1 MKYLFMVA
9 GIMVLV
15 LVTTASKAQELFV
28 YTEPASN
35 MPAQSLGIRLT
46 NIVLDEPHLNKTTD
60 QFTPELMWGVN
71 KNLML
76 HAEGFFNN
84 SSAAFEYEGAALYA
98 KYRFYSHD
106 DVHQHFRLAAFARAA
121 YNNGH
126 VHYEE
131 LQTNGMNTGYALG
144 LVGTQLLHKQAIA
157 ASLSYEQVTDNG
169 SGNKLHDGRAYQGI
183 NYTLST
189 GRLIYPR
196 QYTSYRQ
203 TNFNIMLEL
212 LGQQLPQNGL
222 YYMDIAPSMQV
233 IVNSQT
239 RIDLG
244 YRKQLWGN
252 MERMT
257 TSSVLLRVEHLLF
270 NVL

>member
-1 MKYLFMVA
+1 MKHYLIVTSA
-9 GIMVLV
+9 ILLA
-15 LVTTASKAQELFV
+15 LVTTTSRAQELFV
-28 YTEPASN
+28 YSEPASN
-35 MPAQSLGIRLT
+35 MPAKSLGIRLSNT
-46 NIVLDEPHLNKTTD
+46 ILDESHLNKTTD
-60 QFTPELMWGVN
+60 QFIPELMWGVN
-71 KNLML
+71 KNLMI

-84 SSAAFEYEGAALYA
+84 STATFEYLGAAAYA

-106 DVHQHFRLAAFARAA
+106 DVHKHFRLAAFARVA

-131 LQTNGMNTGYALG
+131 LQTNGMNTGYTFG

-157 ASLSYEQVTDNG
+157 ASLSYEQITDNG
-169 SGNKLHDGRAYQGI
+169 GDNRIHDGRAYQGI
-183 NYTLST
+183 NYTVST
-189 GRLIYPR
+189 GRLIFPKKYA
-196 QYTSYRQ
+196 SYRQ
-203 TNFNIMLEL
+203 TNLNVMLEL

-222 YYMDIAPSMQV
+222 YYLDIAPSLQ
-233 IVNSQT
+233 IILNSQT

-244 YRKQLWGN
+244 YRKELWGN

-257 TSSVLLRVEHLLF
+257 TSSVLIRVEHLLF